1 MDLLRRHID
10 ALAQELREI
19 GYEDVSF
26 DFAQNGHAQDGAQDG
41 EGNALGVENS
51 FSESEGSPLAPS
63 ADLNPN
69 LARLALS
76 PGGGID
82 IRL

>member
-41 EGNALGVENS
+41 EGGNALGVENS
-51 FSESEGSPLAPS
+51 FSESEGGSPPWHPLLTS
-63 ADLNPN
+63 TQI
-69 LARLALS
+69 S
-76 PGGGID
+76 PAW
-82 IRL
+82 R